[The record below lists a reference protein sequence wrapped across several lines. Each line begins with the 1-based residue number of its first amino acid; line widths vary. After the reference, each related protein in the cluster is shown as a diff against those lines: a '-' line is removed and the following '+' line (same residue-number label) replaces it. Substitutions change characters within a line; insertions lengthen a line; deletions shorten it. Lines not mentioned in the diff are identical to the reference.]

1 MGSWIVPAVVAVAVV
16 AVIVKRLVGEPLN
29 ARDLALPPL
38 VLVGIGVYTVA
49 KVDHLTTLDL
59 AWTVGTTV
67 VGLAFGAV
75 RGTTVR
81 LFTRDGVLWQRYSGW
96 TFAVWLGS
104 LAVSLGLGW
113 LAVAAGTNA
122 AARPITLS
130 IGVSLL
136 GELAT
141 LGLRALATG
150 VPFAPD
156 RPGAGNRL
164 FGTGGGQSGPARR
177 DPLSGVLDALRTART
192 PPPAGENP
200 SLREAA
206 ARLRAR
212 TRD

>member
-1 MGSWIVPAVVAVAVV
+1 MSSWIVPAVVAVAVV
-16 AVIVKRLVGEPLN
+16 ALIVKRLVGEPLN

-49 KVDHLTTLDL
+49 KVDHLTTLDV
-59 AWTVGTTV
+59 AWTVGGAV

-81 LFTRDGVLWQRYSGW
+81 LFARDGVLWQRYSGW

-113 LAVAAGTNA
+113 LAVGAGTNA
-122 AARPITLS
+122 QARPITLS

-141 LGLRALATG
+141 LGLRALSTG
-150 VPFAPD
+150 VPFAP
-156 RPGAGNRL
+156 GAGNPL
-164 FGTGGGQSGPARR
+164 SGAGQPGPARR